1 MYIQEYNITIT
12 CIYKYKNGGVGMGE
26 LNRSA
31 RQIVDAVGG
40 AENIAAATHCV
51 TRLRFALIDESKVDQ
66 KALDQI
72 DVVKGSF
79 SANGQFQVVIGQ
91 GTVNKVYEE
100 LVKETGIGESSKD
113 EVKKASEKNMNPLQR
128 AVKTL
133 ADIFIP
139 ILPAIV
145 TAGLLM
151 GINNILT
158 ASDIFFSGKS
168 IVEVYPQWADLANM
182 INLIAG
188 TAFTFLPA
196 LIGWSAVK
204 RFGGNPLLGIVLG
217 VMLVHP
223 DLLNAWGYGAAE
235 QSGEIPVWNL
245 FGLEVQK
252 VGYQGQVLP
261 ILLAS
266 YLLAKIELF
275 LTKRT
280 PESIQLLVVAPITL
294 LVTGFASFIIIGPI
308 TFAIGNVLTS
318 GLIAVFGTFAALGGL
333 LYGGLY
339 SALVI
344 TGMHHTFLAVD
355 LQLIGSK
362 LGGTFLWPMLAL
374 SNIAQGSAALAM
386 MFIVKDEKQKGLSLT
401 SGISAYLGITE
412 PAIFGVNLRYRFPFI
427 IAMVSSGLAGMYI
440 SSQGVLASSVGVGG
454 VPGIFSI
461 MSQYWGAFAIGMA
474 IVLVAPFAG
483 TYAYAKLKRK

>member
-1 MYIQEYNITIT
+1 
-12 CIYKYKNGGVGMGE
+12 MGE
-26 LNRSA
+26 LNKSA
-31 RQIVDAVGG
+31 RQIVEAVGG

-66 KALDQI
+66 EMLDQI

-79 SANGQFQVVIGQ
+79 STNGQFQVVIGQ
-91 GTVNKVYEE
+91 GTVNKVYAE
-100 LVKETGIGESSKD
+100 LVKETGIGESTKD

-158 ASDIFFSGKS
+158 AEGIFFSTKS
-168 IVEVYPQWADLANM
+168 IVQVYPQWADLANM

-235 QSGEIPVWNL
+235 QSGKIPVWNL

-266 YLLAKIELF
+266 YMLAKIEVF

-280 PESIQLLVVAPITL
+280 PEGIQLLVVAPITL
-294 LVTGFASFIIIGPI
+294 LLTGFASFIIIGPI

-318 GLIAVFGTFAALGGL
+318 GLISVFGSFAVLGGL
-333 LYGGLY
+333 LYGGFY

-427 IAMVSSGLAGMYI
+427 IAMVSSGLAGIYI

-474 IVLVAPFAG
+474 IVLIVPFAG
-483 TYAYAKLKRK
+483 TYAYARFKHK

>member
-1 MYIQEYNITIT
+1 
-12 CIYKYKNGGVGMGE
+12 MGE

-31 RQIVDAVGG
+31 RQIVEAVGG

-66 KALDQI
+66 EMLDQI

-79 SANGQFQVVIGQ
+79 STNGQFQVVIGQ
-91 GTVNKVYEE
+91 GTVNKVYAE
-100 LVKETGIGESSKD
+100 LVKETGIGESTKD
-113 EVKKASEKNMNPLQR
+113 DVKKASEKNMNPLQR

-158 ASDIFFSGKS
+158 AQGIFFNTKS
-168 IVEVYPQWADLANM
+168 IVQVYPQWADLANM

-280 PESIQLLVVAPITL
+280 PEGIQLLVVAPITL
-294 LVTGFASFIIIGPI
+294 LVTGFASFIIIGPV

-318 GLIAVFGTFAALGGL
+318 GLISVFGSFAGLGGL

-427 IAMVSSGLAGMYI
+427 IAMISSGLAGMYI

-474 IVLVAPFAG
+474 IVLIVPFAG
-483 TYAYAKLKRK
+483 TYAYARLKRK

>member
-1 MYIQEYNITIT
+1 
-12 CIYKYKNGGVGMGE
+12 MGE

-31 RQIVDAVGG
+31 RQIVEAVGG

-51 TRLRFALIDESKVDQ
+51 TRLRLALIDESKVDQ
-66 KALDQI
+66 EVLDQI

-79 SANGQFQVVIGQ
+79 STNGQFQVVIGQ
-91 GTVNKVYEE
+91 GTVNKVYAE
-100 LVKETGIGESSKD
+100 LVEETGIGESTKD
-113 EVKKASEKNMNPLQR
+113 DVKKASEKNMNPLQR

-158 ASDIFFSGKS
+158 AQGIFFNTKS
-168 IVEVYPQWADLANM
+168 IVQVYPQWADLANM

-235 QSGEIPVWNL
+235 QSGEVPVWNL

-280 PESIQLLVVAPITL
+280 PEGIQLLVVAPITL
-294 LVTGFASFIIIGPI
+294 LVTGFASFIIIGPV

-318 GLIAVFGTFAALGGL
+318 GLISVFGSFAALGGL

-427 IAMVSSGLAGMYI
+427 IAMISSGLAGMYI

-474 IVLVAPFAG
+474 IVLIVPFAG
-483 TYAYAKLKRK
+483 TYAYARLKRK

>member
-1 MYIQEYNITIT
+1 
-12 CIYKYKNGGVGMGE
+12 MGE
-26 LNRSA
+26 LNKSA
-31 RQIVDAVGG
+31 RQIVEAVGG

-66 KALDQI
+66 EMLDQI

-79 SANGQFQVVIGQ
+79 STNGQFQVVIGQ
-91 GTVNKVYEE
+91 GTVNKVYAE
-100 LVKETGIGESSKD
+100 LVKETGIGESTKD

-158 ASDIFFSGKS
+158 AEGIFFSTKS
-168 IVEVYPQWADLANM
+168 IVQVYPQWADLANM

-266 YLLAKIELF
+266 YMLAKIEVF

-280 PESIQLLVVAPITL
+280 PEGIQLLVVAPITL
-294 LVTGFASFIIIGPI
+294 LLTGFASFIIIGPI

-318 GLIAVFGTFAALGGL
+318 GLISVFGSFAALDGL
-333 LYGGLY
+333 LYGGFY

-474 IVLVAPFAG
+474 IVLIVPFAG
-483 TYAYAKLKRK
+483 TYAYARFKHK